1 MYIFIGLNSCNA
13 SSLLQFLRR
22 ALALLLTSTL
32 GLPLVPCK
40 GSELGAHQATKL
52 DVRSSIEICLKG
64 HSGDRLPHC
73 QVAAQTQNPTSEF
86 VLARLY
92 WHGWSGADRDQEQ
105 ATKWFQKAA
114 SHNDSIAETQLGI
127 RYRCGIGATIDPK
140 ESLKMFERASAH
152 GNRAS
157 IGWISFLAVSGDIP
171 AKDFVKYSDIFEQ
184 GSRSFDPDALLGA
197 AFLSLKGITT
207 SAQRGNDDLLHES
220 LNQELKNSYLGAG
233 LSQAIGEIAYAENL
247 QSAEE
252 ESKKLEIYRERA
264 SKGDNA
270 SQVGLGLVYLS
281 GLSVPRDNVKALG
294 WFTRAAKAGDAG
306 AEFIVG
312 QMHLRGIGTSPDPAR
327 AAEMFALA
335 ADHGDSRAMFALGW
349 MVVAGKGVQKDIP
362 RGVALIRNSAEHGDE
377 VAQFVLANLLLQ
389 GKIIERSVDEALYWW
404 SKKMSCEHNN

>member
-1 MYIFIGLNSCNA
+1 MHIFTDLNSCKEWR
-13 SSLLQFLRR
+13 LLQSFRH
-22 ALALLLTSTL
+22 AIALLLTCIL
-32 GLPLVPCK
+32 GMPLLPCE
-40 GSELGAHQATKL
+40 GSELDARQAMKPHI
-52 DVRSSIEICLKG
+52 RSSIEICLKG
-64 HSGDRLPHC
+64 HSGDRLLQC
-73 QVAAQTQNPTSEF
+73 QTAAQAQDPTSEF
-86 VLARLY
+86 VLGRLY
-92 WHGWSGADRDQEQ
+92 WRGWSGARQDQEL

-114 SHNDSIAETQLGI
+114 SHGDSVAETQLGI
-127 RYRCGIGATIDPK
+127 RYRCGMGATKNPN
-140 ESLKMFERASAH
+140 EALKMFERASAH

-171 AKDFVKYSDIFEQ
+171 AEDLVKYSDIFEQ

-197 AFLSLKGITT
+197 AFLSLKGIATP
-207 SAQRGNDDLLHES
+207 AQRGNDDLLRES

-252 ESKKLEIYRERA
+252 ESKKLEIYRELA
-264 SKGDNA
+264 SKGDGA
-270 SQVGLGLVYLS
+270 SQVQLGLASLS
-281 GLSVPRDNVKALG
+281 GLSVPRDNVKALE

-306 AEFIVG
+306 VEFIVG
-312 QMHLRGIGTSPDPAR
+312 QMHLRGIGTSADPAR

-349 MVVAGKGVQKDIP
+349 MLVAGKGIQKDIP
-362 RGVALIRNSAEHGDE
+362 RGVALIRNSAGHGDE

-389 GKIIERSVDEALYWW
+389 GKIIERSIDEALYWW